1 MHNWCEKTSRSAK
14 KTAKTIINMKI
25 YEEVLR
31 KTNSGLE
38 IFIYYL
44 GKECLNKKFK
54 SPFRSDDKRPSC
66 HLYENKNKNGETT
79 YYLQDF
85 GDSRCCGNCFE
96 IAAKVLNININ
107 TDFYEL
113 LKRIDQDLCLNI
125 IEPSNPNVE
134 KRAKVDIVQIKK
146 EITKGRTSSIKSF
159 TPVIQDFQPSEK
171 EYWGKYGIDED
182 TLQRYNVHS
191 LKSVSFTKK
200 EGNAFNIYG
209 SKTVPAFGY
218 FFNEMTGLKVYR
230 PKAENRFL
238 YAGNLPS
245 PYVFGWEQLPA
256 KGEFVFI
263 TGGEK
268 DVLSLAAHGYS
279 AIAFNSE
286 TAKIPE
292 YKLLELSERFHKIIF
307 LYDTD
312 TTGVKESSLRVE
324 EYKNKY
330 NVRRVQLPLAGTKA
344 EKDISDYFALGN
356 SSEDFSS
363 LITNIV

>member
-1 MHNWCEKTSRSAK
+1 
-14 KTAKTIINMKI
+14 MKL
-25 YEEVLR
+25 YEEFLN
-31 KTNSGLE
+31 KTNSGLR
-38 IFIYYL
+38 IFVYYL

-54 SPFRSDDKRPSC
+54 SPFRSDDRRPSC
-66 HLYENKNKNGETT
+66 HLYENKNKNGETS

-96 IAAKVLNININ
+96 IAAKVLNLNVN
-107 TDFYEL
+107 TEFYEL

-125 IEPSNPNVE
+125 IAPVNPDIE
-134 KRAKVDIVQIKK
+134 HCQKIDIVQIKK
-146 EITKGRTSSIKSF
+146 ELSKGRTSSITYF
-159 TPVIQDFQPSEK
+159 IPVIQDFRVTEK
-171 EYWGKYGIDED
+171 EYWGKYGIDVD
-182 TLQRYNVHS
+182 TLLRYNVHS
-191 LKSVSFTKK
+191 LKSVSFTKNDGK
-200 EGNAFNIYG
+200 VFNVYG
-209 SKTVPAFGY
+209 SKSIPAFGY
-218 FFNEMTGLKVYR
+218 FFNEMTGIKVYR
-230 PKAENRFL
+230 PNAENRFL

-292 YKLLELSERFHKIIF
+292 DKLQELEERFKTIIF
-307 LYDTD
+307 LYDAD
-312 TTGVKESSLRVE
+312 VTGIKESNLRVE
-324 EYKNKY
+324 EYKSKY
-330 NVRRVQLPLAGTKA
+330 NVRKLHLPLAGTKV

-356 SSEDFSS
+356 SAIDFYG
-363 LITNIV
+363 LIKDIV